1 MVLCDGNEKSK
12 PVTALPELPQLA
24 QKDKSGQ
31 VAKKAKLITATLT
44 CFGVQIAAAIKR
56 DIYFESTY
64 TPCLRDR
71 WTEAART
78 WSSPAVLHATFY
90 CALLTMSSASSSC
103 LDLVWSSSADTIFTS
118 DLVVL
123 ARADKCRGIK
133 GGVQMDDTEDVAMEE
148 TYRVG

>member
-1 MVLCDGNEKSK
+1 MVLVDLNVRATARVPAGELQLCDGNEKSK

-64 TPCLRDR
+64 TPCGKNVVFSSGATRDILLR
-71 WTEAART
+71 
-78 WSSPAVLHATFY
+78 SPYDVISIE
-90 CALLTMSSASSSC
+90 LLPG
-103 LDLVWSSSADTIFTS
+103 LN
-118 DLVVL
+118 
-123 ARADKCRGIK
+123 KCRGIK